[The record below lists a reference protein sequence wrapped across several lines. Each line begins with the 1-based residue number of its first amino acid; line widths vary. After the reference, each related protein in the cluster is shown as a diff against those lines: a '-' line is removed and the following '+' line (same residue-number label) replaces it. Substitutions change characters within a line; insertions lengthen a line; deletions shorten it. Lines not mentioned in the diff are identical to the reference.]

1 MARHSFIQMSKLSN
15 VKGRISYISDPKR
28 QEHLYATFATREDMT
43 FWNDLAKECQEEF
56 KRYGTEGKCIEA
68 RELIIAL
75 PEEYTQFD
83 PNRVLREF
91 TEQFKKRYDVEC
103 VSALHHNKTRKNYHI
118 HLIFSER
125 RLLPEPEVKIAT
137 RSVFYDELGKRVRT
151 KKEITGE
158 DGKIRDGCTIIKK
171 GEAYESHLFTVKDE
185 AFKNELFLDEAKHF
199 YTALIN
205 RHIQDPERRLKV
217 FDPNSVYLPTKK
229 IGKNNPKAA
238 EIEADNAAR
247 QDWNRTADMAL
258 VSGIAEAKIIEIK
271 NEHVYNE
278 ASRSVQKHGWLPRL
292 FRGIIQK
299 AKEILQVLIRETEL
313 PPKPVLSVDM
323 AEYRTMQKLMGKVQD
338 EARTIRHMENVELPK
353 LEKQLAETTGLF
365 KGKERKGLSAQ
376 IEHMQREIERRK
388 DKIPGILK
396 EDGYPDGQAFMRT
409 YNKATEL
416 VEQYNRDLAAWEQ
429 QVSGKGKAR
438 PEQKPPERESIR
450 KKLRDLEAEAKRR
463 NEARRQEPRHRSYD
477 YDRGR

>member
-1 MARHSFIQMSKLSN
+1 MTRHSFIQMSKLSN

-28 QEHLYATFATREDMT
+28 QEYLYATFSTREDMT

-56 KRYGTEGKCIEA
+56 QRYGTEGKCIEA

-75 PEEYTQFD
+75 PEEYMQFD

-91 TEQFKKRYDVEC
+91 TEQFKNRYDVEC

-158 DGKIRDGCTIIKK
+158 DGQIREGCTVIKK
-171 GEAYESHLFTVKDE
+171 GDAYEKHLFTAKDE
-185 AFKNELFLDEAKHF
+185 VFKNELFLDEAKQF

-205 RHIQDPERRLKV
+205 RHVHDPERRLKI

-238 EIEADNAAR
+238 EIETDNAAR

-271 NEHVYNE
+271 NEHVYDE
-278 ASRSVQKHGWLPRL
+278 ATRSVQKHGWLPGL

-299 AKEILQVLIRETEL
+299 AKEILMGLIRETEI
-313 PPKPVLSVDM
+313 PPKPTLSVDM
-323 AEYRTMQKLMGKVQD
+323 AEYRKMQKLMVKVQD
-338 EARTIRHMENVELPK
+338 EARAIKQLMHGELPK

-365 KGKERKGLSAQ
+365 KGKERKALSER
-376 IEHMQREIERRK
+376 IESMKQEIDRRM
-388 DKIPGILK
+388 DRLPDILK
-396 EDGYPDGQAFMRT
+396 EDGYPDVQAFKRL
-409 YNKATEL
+409 YDDATSL
-416 VEQYNRDLAAWEQ
+416 VEQHNRDLAAWERQVHGGQ
-429 QVSGKGKAR
+429 QTQQA
-438 PEQKPPERESIR
+438 PPEKESIR
-450 KKLRDLEAEAKRR
+450 KKLRDMEAEAKRR
-463 NEARRQEPRHRSYD
+463 NDARRQEPRHRSYD

>member
-15 VKGRISYISDPKR
+15 VKGRISYISDSKR
-28 QEHLYATFATREDMT
+28 QEYLYATFSTREDMT

-56 KRYGTEGKCIEA
+56 KRFGTGGKCIEA

-83 PNRVLREF
+83 PSQVLREF

-103 VSALHHNKTRKNYHI
+103 VSALHHNKTKKNYHI

-125 RLLPEPEVKIAT
+125 RLLPEPEIKIAT

-151 KKEITGE
+151 KKEITGK
-158 DGKIRDGCTIIKK
+158 DGQIREGCTVIKK
-171 GEAYESHLFTVKDE
+171 GEVYESHLFTAKDE
-185 AFKNELFLDEAKHF
+185 MFKNELFLDEAKQF

-205 RHIQDPERRLKV
+205 RHIHHTERHLKV

-258 VSGIAEAKIIEIK
+258 VSGIEESKIIEIR
-271 NEHVYNE
+271 NEHVYDE
-278 ASRSVQKHGWLPRL
+278 ATRSVQKHGWLPGL

-299 AKEILQVLIRETEL
+299 AKEILMGLIRETEV
-313 PPKPVLSVDM
+313 PPKPTLSVDM
-323 AEYRTMQKLMGKVQD
+323 AEYRKMQKLMGKVQD
-338 EARTIRHMENVELPK
+338 EARAIKQLMHGELPK

-365 KGKERKGLSAQ
+365 QGKERKVLQEKIASVQ
-376 IEHMQREIERRK
+376 QEIDRRM
-388 DKIPGILK
+388 DRLPSILK
-396 EDGYPDGQAFMRT
+396 EDGYPDVQAFNRT
-409 YNKATEL
+409 YEAATAL
-416 VEQYNRDLAAWEQ
+416 VEQYNRDLVAWER
-429 QVSGKGKAR
+429 QVKGEEM
-438 PEQKPPERESIR
+438 PQQKPPEKESIR
-450 KKLRDLEAEAKRR
+450 KKLRDMEAEAKRR
-463 NEARRQEPRHRSYD
+463 NGARRQEPRHRSYS

>member
-28 QEHLYATFATREDMT
+28 QEYLYATFSTREDMT

-56 KRYGTEGKCIEA
+56 QRYGTEGKCIEA

-75 PEEYTQFD
+75 PEEYMQFD

-91 TEQFKKRYDVEC
+91 TEQFKNRYDVEC

-158 DGKIRDGCTIIKK
+158 DGQIREGCTVIKK
-171 GEAYESHLFTVKDE
+171 GDAYEKHLFTAKDE
-185 AFKNELFLDEAKHF
+185 VFKNELFLDEAKQF

-205 RHIQDPERRLKV
+205 RHVHDPERRLKI

-238 EIEADNAAR
+238 EIETDNAAR

-271 NEHVYNE
+271 NEHVYDE
-278 ASRSVQKHGWLPRL
+278 ATRSVQKHGWLPGL

-299 AKEILQVLIRETEL
+299 AKEILMGLIRETEI
-313 PPKPVLSVDM
+313 PPKPTLSVDM
-323 AEYRTMQKLMGKVQD
+323 AEYRKMQKLMVKVQD
-338 EARTIRHMENVELPK
+338 EARAIKQLMHGELPK

-365 KGKERKGLSAQ
+365 KGKERKALSER
-376 IEHMQREIERRK
+376 IESMKQEIDRRM
-388 DKIPGILK
+388 DRLPDILK
-396 EDGYPDGQAFMRT
+396 EDGYPDVQAFKRL
-409 YNKATEL
+409 YDDATSL
-416 VEQYNRDLAAWEQ
+416 VEQHNRDLAAWERQVHGGQ
-429 QVSGKGKAR
+429 QTQQA
-438 PEQKPPERESIR
+438 PPEKESIR
-450 KKLRDLEAEAKRR
+450 KKLRDMEAEAKRR
-463 NEARRQEPRHRSYD
+463 NDARRQEPRHRSYD